1 MDLEVNKRIKEARK
15 KLHYTQGQV
24 AEYMGMKCS
33 TYSQMERKGS
43 ISVERAKKLA
53 EILNADPDY
62 IIYGQ
67 PKSNAIDFSPEKT
80 VVLPVNDPQS
90 FLDKI
95 KNGQEELVLTNS
107 EKNII
112 KNYRTLKDS
121 DKKDVWEYI
130 QSKTK
135 K

>member
-1 MDLEVNKRIKEARK
+1 MDLEVNKRIKETRK

-53 EILNADPDY
+53 EILGADPDY

-67 PKSNAIDFSPEKT
+67 QQNDSVDFSPET
-80 VVLPVNDPQS
+80 PVSLPVNDPQS
-90 FLDKI
+90 FLDMI
-95 KNGQEELVLTNS
+95 KNGQEELVLTNR

-112 KNYRTLKDS
+112 KNYRELKEN
-121 DKKDVWEYI
+121 DKKDLWDYI
-130 QSKTK
+130 QSKLQK
-135 K
+135 

>member
-15 KLHYTQGQV
+15 KLGYTQGQV

-53 EILNADPDY
+53 EILDADPDY
-62 IIYGQ
+62 IIYGT
-67 PKSNAIDFSPEKT
+67 AIDFSPEKP
-80 VVLPVNDPQS
+80 VNLPVHDPQD
-90 FLDKI
+90 FLEKI
-95 KNGQEELVLTNS
+95 KNGQEELILTNR

-112 KNYRTLKDS
+112 KNYRELKEN
-121 DKKDVWEYI
+121 DKKDLWDYI
-130 QSKTK
+130 QSKRLK

>member
-53 EILNADPDY
+53 EILDTDPDY
-62 IIYGQ
+62 IIYGEQ
-67 PKSNAIDFSPEKT
+67 KSNSIDFSPEKT
-80 VVLPVNDPQS
+80 VDLPLNDPQD
-90 FLDKI
+90 FLEKI
-95 KNGQEELVLTNS
+95 KNGQEEIVLTNR

-112 KNYRTLKDS
+112 KIYRELKEN
-121 DKKDVWEYI
+121 DKKDLWDYI
-130 QSKTK
+130 QSRLK

>member
-1 MDLEVNKRIKEARK
+1 MDLEVNKRIREARK
-15 KLHYTQGQV
+15 KMGYTQGQL

-43 ISVERAKKLA
+43 ISVKRAKMLA
-53 EILNADPDY
+53 EILDTDPDY

-67 PKSNAIDFSPEKT
+67 QKNNTIDFTIEKAPS
-80 VVLPVNDPQS
+80 LPVNDPQD
-90 FLDKI
+90 FLEKI
-95 KNGQEELVLTNS
+95 KNGQEELVLTNR

-112 KNYRTLKDS
+112 KNYRELKEN
-121 DKKDVWEYI
+121 DKKDLWDYI
-130 QSKTK
+130 QSKRK

>member
-15 KLHYTQGQV
+15 KLGYTQGQV

-53 EILNADPDY
+53 EILDADPDY
-62 IIYGQ
+62 IIYGT
-67 PKSNAIDFSPEKT
+67 AIDFSPEKSVT
-80 VVLPVNDPQS
+80 LPVHDPQD
-90 FLDKI
+90 FLEKI
-95 KNGQEELVLTNS
+95 KNGQEELVLTNR

-112 KNYRTLKDS
+112 KNYRELKEN
-121 DKKDVWEYI
+121 DKKDLWDYI
-130 QSKTK
+130 QSKRLK